1 LSRRSNSAGHAVIHP
16 ARSQR
21 ERMDTAEL
29 REALE
34 EALSRRSGT
43 QRHVAETPRLRQ
55 GVEAAIAASRCCTVS
70 GEDKLYF
77 THTYF
82 SRPKLL
88 TQEND
93 GGHNALHT
101 TDVPS
106 RCIYATFV
114 QQKKTWCLR
123 EKHRP
128 IKATPS

>member
-1 LSRRSNSAGHAVIHP
+1 
-16 ARSQR
+16 
-21 ERMDTAEL
+21 MDTAEL

-55 GVEAAIAASRCCTVS
+55 GVEAAIAA
-70 GEDKLYF
+70 YF

-82 SRPKLL
+82 SRPELL

-93 GGHNALHT
+93 AGHNALHT

-106 RCIYATFV
+106 RCIYAPFV
-114 QQKKTWCLR
+114 
-123 EKHRP
+123 
-128 IKATPS
+128 